1 MASDPVLVARLHALL
16 GARAGV
22 EPRKMFGGVC
32 FFLNGNMCVGVHNE
46 NLILRVGETAAREL
60 LTRAHVRPMD
70 LTGKPMKGWATVLS
84 AAIESDAALAE
95 YVALAADFV
104 ASLPKKA

>member
-22 EPRKMFGGVC
+22 EPRRMFGGVC
-32 FFLNGNMCVGVHNE
+32 FFLNGNMCVGVHDE
-46 NLILRVGETAAREL
+46 NLILRVGEAAAREL

-70 LTGKPMKGWATVLS
+70 LTGRPMKGWATVLPE
-84 AAIESDAALAE
+84 AIESDEALAE
-95 YVALAADFV
+95 YVASAAVFV
-104 ASLPKKA
+104 ATLPAKR